1 MDSRVFERFYG
12 QTLTLDICNACQGIW
27 FDGQELLQL
36 TPGAVLALLSIVSD
50 VPGGARH
57 PLPARLECP
66 RCAMRLVEVADQQ
79 RNTRFSYFRCPRGDG
94 RFLTFYQFL
103 RARNFVRPLDA
114 GEVAELRRHIRQ
126 VNCANCGAPIDVERG
141 SACSFCRTPVA
152 ILDPDQ
158 LRKAVSELQ
167 QASGAKGVDPTLP
180 MRLAMERLQAER
192 AFADA
197 SGAGRGPGVLDLV
210 FGDAADPIAGGLRAL
225 RRILGT

>member
-1 MDSRVFERFYG
+1 MDSRLFERFYG

-36 TPGAVLALLSIVSD
+36 TPGAVLALLSVVTD
-50 VPGGARH
+50 VPSAARH
-57 PLPARLECP
+57 PLSERLQCP
-66 RCAMRLVEVADQQ
+66 RCAMRLVEVTDQQ
-79 RNTRFSYFRCPRGDG
+79 RNTRFTYFRCPRGDG

-152 ILDPDQ
+152 VLDPDQ

-167 QASGAKGVDPTLP
+167 QASAAKSVDPTLP
-180 MRLAMERLQAER
+180 IRLAMERLQAER
-192 AFADA
+192 AFAEV
-197 SGAGRGPGVLDLV
+197 GGTGREPGVLDLV
-210 FGDAADPIAGGLRAL
+210 FGDVADPIAGGLRAL
-225 RRILGT
+225 RRILGS